1 MAYLDMNS
9 NVIVANASDTERST
23 FIKRTYLHLG
33 LAFFAFAIVEALL
46 ISSGIAKS
54 FVGLLATSK
63 WMWFVVLA
71 LFMGVSYVADN
82 WARTPMS
89 REKQYMGLGLFVIA
103 EAIVFMPLL
112 YIAYT
117 YAPGVIPQAGLM
129 TLALAAGITFTAFTT
144 KKNFSFLGPILT
156 IGGFVAL
163 GVIVASML
171 FGFNLGWVF
180 AAIMVVFAGA
190 SVLYSTSQII
200 HEYHTDQYVAA
211 SLGLFSSIAL
221 MFYYLVQ
228 LLMSLGSSD

>member
-9 NVIVANASDTERST
+9 DVIVANASETERST

-33 LAFFAFAIVEALL
+33 LAILAFAGVEALL

-54 FVGLLATSK
+54 FVGVLAANK

-71 LFMGVSYVADN
+71 LFMGVSYIADN

-89 REKQYMGLGLFVIA
+89 REKQYMGLGLFIIA

-112 YIAYT
+112 YIAYN
-117 YAPGVIPQAGLM
+117 YAPNVIPQAGLM
-129 TLALAAGITFTAFTT
+129 TLMLAGGITFTAFTT

-163 GVIVASML
+163 GVVLASML

-180 AAIMVVFAGA
+180 AAIMVVFASA
-190 SVLYSTSQII
+190 SILYSTSQII

-211 SLGLFSSIAL
+211 SLGLFSSVAL
-221 MFYYLVQ
+221 LFYYLVQ
-228 LLMSLGSSD
+228 LLMSLGNSD